1 MKIMTPRSILS
12 VVRRKTLCSLYSRH
26 VPWGTRGPVV
36 SFSFDDFPRTAYT
49 VGGAILKS
57 LGATGTYYVAKALMN
72 TENKLGEQ
80 FCPEDI
86 HSLLGDGHELASHTF
101 SHISCKSV
109 PISAYRDDVI
119 RGRKAIEQVTGISD
133 SGNFAYP
140 FGDVTLE
147 AKKTLGPQLCSSR
160 SIFPGFNGPNVDL
173 NLLRANSLY
182 GDSDQLIK
190 AQKLILENNKR
201 RSWLIFYSHD
211 VRPNPSVYGCTPSLL
226 EATVSFAFKQ
236 ECRVLN
242 VKEVLADLGACPA
255 PPATSGAN

>member
-1 MKIMTPRSILS
+1 MKIMTPRSVLS
-12 VVRRKTLCSLYSRH
+12 SVRRKTLCSLYSRH
-26 VPWGTRGPVV
+26 VPWGDHGPIV

-57 LGATGTYYVAKALMN
+57 LGVKGTYYAAKALMN
-72 TENKLGEQ
+72 TENNLGEQ
-80 FCPEDI
+80 FSPEDI
-86 HSLLGDGHELASHTF
+86 HALLRDGHELASHTF

-109 PISAYRDDVI
+109 SIAAYRDDVN
-119 RGRKAIEQVTGISD
+119 RGRQAIEQVAGVSD

-147 AKKTLGPQLCSSR
+147 AKKILGPRLCSSR

-190 AQKLILENNKR
+190 AQKLILENRKR
-201 RSWLIFYSHD
+201 KSWLIFYSHD
-211 VRPNPSVYGCTPSLL
+211 VRQNPSAYGCTPSLL
-226 EATVSFAFKQ
+226 EATVSFALKQ

-242 VKEVLADLGACPA
+242 VKEVLADLGVSANVL
-255 PPATSGAN
+255 ATSEAN

>member
-1 MKIMTPRSILS
+1 MKIMTPRSVLS
-12 VVRRKTLCSLYSRH
+12 AVRRKALCSLYTRN
-26 VPWGTRGPVV
+26 VPWGDRGATV

-57 LGATGTYYVAKALMN
+57 LGATGTYYAAKALMN
-72 TENKLGEQ
+72 TENNLGEQ
-80 FCPEDI
+80 FGPEDI
-86 HSLLGDGHELASHTF
+86 HSLLRDGHELASHTY

-109 PISAYRDDVI
+109 SISAYRNDVD
-119 RGRKAIEQVTGISD
+119 RGRKAIEQVAGISD

-147 AKKTLGPQLCSSR
+147 AKETLGPQLCSSR

-182 GDSDQLIK
+182 GDCGQLIK
-190 AQKLILENNKR
+190 AQKLILESRKR
-201 RSWLIFYSHD
+201 NSWLIFYSHD
-211 VRPNPSVYGCTPSLL
+211 VRPNPSAYGCTPSLL
-226 EATVSFAFKQ
+226 ESTVSFALKQ

-242 VKEVLADLGACPA
+242 VKEVLADLGVCRNA
-255 PPATSGAN
+255 PATSETN